1 MGMKIMVERAREL
14 ISDQLWLIRLGPNDV
29 QHLGEAK
36 NAAGEMN
43 VIIAANPHFDPAS
56 HDLRFDGSDVTV
68 LNMGT
73 SLDTIVIG
81 IKREHSRVAAQPDRS
96 AAEQSAGVVFGPG
109 DRQFLDVVAQHL
121 AGRPREAAEHLLK
134 RVRARCAGDLRKGR
148 RLEFANRPDNVW
160 HLAVQPRA
168 QSLSITVRGS
178 PERFASSPFHLR
190 PYRGRYTRFVID
202 CPEEVEAAIRLICDA
217 EKGEPRRR

>member
-14 ISDQLWLIRLGPNDV
+14 ISDQLWLIRLVPNDV

-36 NAAGEMN
+36 NAAGEMS

-56 HDLRFDGSDVTV
+56 HDLRFDGSDVIV

-81 IKREHSRVAAQPDRS
+81 IRRDHSTVSAQPDQP
-96 AAEQSAGVVFGPG
+96 AAEQAAGVVFGPG
-109 DRQFLDVVAQHL
+109 DREFLEVIAHYL

-134 RVRARCAGDLRKGR
+134 RVRATCAGDLRKGR
-148 RLEFANRPDNVW
+148 RLEFVNRPDNVW
-160 HLAVQPRA
+160 HLAIQPRA
-168 QSLSITVRGS
+168 QSLSIRVRGS

-190 PYRGRYTRFVID
+190 LYRGRYTRFVID
-202 CPEEVEAAIRLICDA
+202 RPEEVEEASRIIRDA
-217 EKGEPRRR
+217 ERREERGR